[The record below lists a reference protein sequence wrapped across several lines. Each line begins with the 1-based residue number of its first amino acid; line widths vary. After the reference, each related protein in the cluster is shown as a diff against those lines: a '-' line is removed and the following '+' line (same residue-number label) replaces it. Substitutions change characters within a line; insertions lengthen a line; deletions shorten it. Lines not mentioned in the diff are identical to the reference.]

1 MERTL
6 STSLLSWLI
15 IWFILCWATSLF
27 LWLGFSLCLE
37 QFSPLGWP
45 YPYQHRQ
52 NHACSGSHLF
62 GFFFDIFD
70 EACFFFVCFSCLIS
84 ILPFVSSTKSPS
96 TDFFFMSI
104 FSVRDLFNIP
114 IQSLCSPQEIPSISY
129 VLHFLLE
136 FYFFKELFSR
146 NNKSR
151 YSKNC
156 DECKIKFR
164 SCGQKKNQSFLVHRA
179 QFRGAITSLPINVL
193 RRSIITYYSINF
205 SLHKNPYDFYD
216 AKTTVDAVAFERV
229 YNP

>member
-1 MERTL
+1 
-6 STSLLSWLI
+6 
-15 IWFILCWATSLF
+15 
-27 LWLGFSLCLE
+27 
-37 QFSPLGWP
+37 
-45 YPYQHRQ
+45 
-52 NHACSGSHLF
+52 
-62 GFFFDIFD
+62 
-70 EACFFFVCFSCLIS
+70 
-84 ILPFVSSTKSPS
+84 
-96 TDFFFMSI
+96 MSI

-114 IQSLCSPQEIPSISY
+114 IQSLCSPQEIPSISH

-136 FYFFKELFSR
+136 FYFFKELFSCS
-146 NNKSR
+146 NKSR